1 MSDRPSL
8 PATFSS
14 VRVVSGAAMLLLVM
28 SCTRGD
34 IGSGTVRSWTSAA
47 MLFLYAVPFS
57 FAYTRLS
64 AGTGA
69 LILFG
74 AVQVTMLASAARS
87 GETLLPTQWLGV
99 IIAVAGLVHLVLP
112 GLTAP
117 PPSAAAL
124 MAIAGVSWGI
134 YTLRGRGMANPLAQT
149 TINFVRAVPLV
160 IVVSIVAAQQIHV
173 SPRGVLL
180 AVISGALTSGLGYT
194 VWYSALRGL
203 TATRAAVLQLVV
215 PVLAAAGGVV
225 FLMEPVSRRLAVSAL
240 LVIGGIALTL
250 ARRQHHHCCGLARCQ
265 IVAGVDRSQPDPR
278 LPDHVRHRERVIARV
293 RQRERVEHEAR
304 ERREAAEQADEHER
318 PHVRRHGQPARRN
331 EARRA
336 RRSPQSPEDSPQRS
350 HTARGDRACA

>member
-1 MSDRPSL
+1 VSEHRVARQERLTPTVVYATLALLAFAANSILCRLALREATID

-28 SCTRGD
+28 SGTRGY
-34 IGSGTVRSWTSAA
+34 IGSGTVRSWASPV

-74 AVQVTMLASAARS
+74 AVQVTMLVSAARS

-99 IIAVAGLVHLVLP
+99 LIAVAGLVYLVLP

-124 MAIAGVSWGI
+124 MGIAGASWGI

-149 TINFVRAVPLV
+149 TMNFVRAVPLV
-160 IVVSIVAAQQIHV
+160 IIVSIVAAQQIHV

-180 AVISGALTSGLGYT
+180 AVVSGALTSGLGYT
-194 VWYSALRGL
+194 VWYLALRGL

-225 FLMEPVSRRLAVSAL
+225 FLMEPISRRLAVSAL

-250 ARRQHHHCCGLARCQ
+250 ARRQPIAPLAPIAPIAPIAPSPDTHQPRSRSTS
-265 IVAGVDRSQPDPR
+265 ADR
-278 LPDHVRHRERVIARV
+278 
-293 RQRERVEHEAR
+293 
-304 ERREAAEQADEHER
+304 
-318 PHVRRHGQPARRN
+318 
-331 EARRA
+331 
-336 RRSPQSPEDSPQRS
+336 
-350 HTARGDRACA
+350 

>member
-1 MSDRPSL
+1 MSERGVARQERLTQTVIYATLALLAFAANSILCRLALREGTID

-14 VRVVSGAAMLLLVM
+14 VRVVSGAAMLLLVTW
-28 SCTRGD
+28 TRGD
-34 IGSGTVRSWTSAA
+34 IGSGTVRSWASPAT
-47 MLFLYAVPFS
+47 LFLYAVPFS

-74 AVQVTMLASAARS
+74 AVQVTMLVSAARS

-99 IIAVAGLVHLVLP
+99 LVALAGLVYLVLP

-124 MAIAGVSWGI
+124 MGIAGVSWGI
-134 YTLRGRGMANPLAQT
+134 YTLRGRGMPNPLAQT
-149 TINFVRAVPLV
+149 TINFMRAVPLV
-160 IVVSIVAAQQIHV
+160 IVVSIAAAQQIHV

-180 AVISGALTSGLGYT
+180 AVLSCALTSGLGYT

-215 PVLAAAGGVV
+215 PMLAAAGGVV
-225 FLMEPVSRRLAVSAL
+225 FLMEPISLRLAVSAL

-250 ARRQHHHCCGLARCQ
+250 ARRQLD
-265 IVAGVDRSQPDPR
+265 AG
-278 LPDHVRHRERVIARV
+278 
-293 RQRERVEHEAR
+293 RQS
-304 ERREAAEQADEHER
+304 AA
-318 PHVRRHGQPARRN
+318 PAR
-331 EARRA
+331 
-336 RRSPQSPEDSPQRS
+336 
-350 HTARGDRACA
+350 